1 MFLQQLITGLS
12 VGSIYALMA
21 VGYSLIY
28 SLLNFTNFAHG
39 ASVLIGAY
47 VGYPTMFTMAKSNE
61 LTMTVILGGTG
72 SLTGTILA
80 GLVLIPLPEYLR
92 IESAEEWRMVLYG
105 VLVVAVIVFKP
116 SGLMGSK
123 EFTVAGVLRRCKQL
137 AARVRK
143 RGSKRDKEGEAKK

>member
-1 MFLQQLITGLS
+1 
-12 VGSIYALMA
+12 
-21 VGYSLIY
+21 
-28 SLLNFTNFAHG
+28 
-39 ASVLIGAY
+39 
-47 VGYPTMFTMAKSNE
+47 MFTMAKSNE

-123 EFTVAGVLRRCKQL
+123 EFTVAGGLRRCKQL

-143 RGSKRDKEGEAKK
+143 RGKRDEEGEAKK